1 MSKWKSIPLGEI
13 LSQYSPPLVEPEPTE
28 TIKFAGVRWY
38 GKGLFIRE
46 ERLGS
51 EVGKCY
57 ALKPGTLIYNRLF
70 AWKQSFGVVTDDYQN
85 VVVSNEFPQFDV
97 DLEQATPAFLS
108 LYCSSP
114 LFADLALSL
123 SSGSAAVSRNR
134 LKEKDFLS
142 LPAVLPPL
150 GAQKQITEIIE
161 SVDHVHDSITREM
174 IAAKNARAA
183 LLDKLLD
190 VLPITAETTT
200 LGEAARWSSGGTP
213 KADNPAYYDGNIPW
227 AVIGDVRERSI
238 RYTTRKITPQ
248 GLDAIGGEKK
258 LVPERTVLVTMYG
271 TIGNC
276 AVTEVPMA
284 TNQAICR
291 GIPREGVDPD
301 YLRLWISAKQANLI
315 SLGEGKT
322 QVNINKK
329 KIENFPIVIPDSNS
343 QRELVQVME
352 SVDDQIE
359 ALEKE
364 AHQTAALRETLL
376 TELLTGDTDP
386 ITPIT
391 GSTGE
396 QGSDEE

>member
-1 MSKWKSIPLGEI
+1 MSKWKTILLDEI
-13 LSQYSPPLVEPEPTE
+13 LSQYSPALIEPKPTE

-51 EVGKCY
+51 EVGGKCY
-57 ALKPGTLIYNRLF
+57 ALKPGTIIYNRLF
-70 AWKQSFGVVTDDYQN
+70 AWKQSFGVVSSDFQN

-97 DLEQATPAFLS
+97 DQEQATPEFLS

-114 LFADLALSL
+114 LFAELALSL

-142 LPAVLPPL
+142 LPVVLPPL
-150 GAQKQITEIIE
+150 STQKQITEIIA
-161 SVDHVHDSITREM
+161 SIDHSHDSIIREM
-174 IAAKNARAA
+174 SAAMDARAA
-183 LLDKLLD
+183 ILDKLLG
-190 VLPITAETTT
+190 VLPTTAETTT
-200 LGEAARWSSGGTP
+200 LGEAAQWSSGGTP
-213 KADNPAYYDGNIPW
+213 KADNPAYYDGSIPW
-227 AVIGDVRERSI
+227 AVIGDIKGRSI
-238 RYTTRKITPQ
+238 RCTRRKITSR

-258 LVPERTVLVTMYG
+258 LVPGKTVLVTMYG

-291 GIPREGVDPD
+291 GIPREDVDPN
-301 YLRLWISAKQANLI
+301 YIRLWISAKQANLI
-315 SLGEGKT
+315 ALGEGKT

-329 KIENFPIVIPDSNS
+329 KIESFPIVIPDSKS
-343 QRELVQVME
+343 QRELVEVME
-352 SVDDQIE
+352 SVDNQIE
-359 ALEKE
+359 TLEKE

-376 TELLTGDTDP
+376 AGLLIGDTAP
-386 ITPIT
+386 LTPIT
-391 GSTGE
+391 GSTSGPR
-396 QGSDEE
+396 